1 MSKVDEILKNRD
13 SIHGDFQKGA
23 QTAQLLKA
31 VIYDSENHLP
41 LDMNESLDLICT
53 KIARIV
59 NGNYNEIDHWLDI
72 AGYAQL
78 ISNKLQKNLSEN
90 SNR

>member
-13 SIHGDFQKGA
+13 SIHGDFQKVA
-23 QTAQLLKA
+23 ETAQSLKG
-31 VIYDSENHLP
+31 VIAEGENHLP

-53 KIARIV
+53 KIARIA
-59 NGNYNEIDHWLDI
+59 NGNFEEVDHWLDI

-78 ISNKLQKNLSEN
+78 IA
-90 SNR
+90 NRLNNVD

>member
-13 SIHGDFQKGA
+13 SIHGDYQKVA
-23 QTAQLLKA
+23 DTSQRLKA
-31 VIYDSENHLP
+31 VIADTVNQLP

-53 KIARIV
+53 KISRIA
-59 NGNYNEIDHWLDI
+59 NGNFEEVDHWLDI

-78 ISNKLQKNLSEN
+78 IA
-90 SNR
+90 NRLHKK

>member
-13 SIHGDFQKGA
+13 SIHGDFQKVA
-23 QTAQLLKA
+23 ETSQSLKA
-31 VIYDSENHLP
+31 IIAEGENRLP

-53 KIARIV
+53 KIARIA

>member
-13 SIHGDFQKGA
+13 GIHGNFTNVA
-23 QTAQLLKA
+23 HTAQCLKA
-31 VIYDSENHLP
+31 CIDEGINQLP

-53 KIARIV
+53 KIARIA
-59 NGNYNEIDHWLDI
+59 NGNYEEIDHWLDI

-78 ISNKLQKNLSEN
+78 IANRLKNNK
-90 SNR
+90 

>member
-13 SIHGDFQKGA
+13 SIHGDYQKVA
-23 QTAQLLKA
+23 ETSQRLKA
-31 VIYDSENHLP
+31 VIADTVNQLP

-53 KIARIV
+53 KIARIA
-59 NGNYNEIDHWLDI
+59 NGNYDEPDHWLDI

-78 ISNKLQKNLSEN
+78 IA
-90 SNR
+90 NRIHKK

>member
-13 SIHGDFQKGA
+13 SIHGDFQKVA
-23 QTAQLLKA
+23 DTAQNLKA
-31 VIYDSENHLP
+31 IIADSENHLP

-53 KIARIV
+53 KIARIA
-59 NGNYNEIDHWLDI
+59 NGNFEEVDHWLDI

-78 ISNKLQKNLSEN
+78 IANRLNKK
-90 SNR
+90 

>member
-13 SIHGDFQKGA
+13 EIHGDFQKVA
-23 QTAQLLKA
+23 QTAQELKS
-31 VIYDSENHLP
+31 VIASAENNLP

-53 KIARIV
+53 KIARIT
-59 NGNYNEIDHWLDI
+59 NGNYNEVDHWLDI

-78 ISNKLQKNLSEN
+78 IVNRLNKK
-90 SNR
+90 